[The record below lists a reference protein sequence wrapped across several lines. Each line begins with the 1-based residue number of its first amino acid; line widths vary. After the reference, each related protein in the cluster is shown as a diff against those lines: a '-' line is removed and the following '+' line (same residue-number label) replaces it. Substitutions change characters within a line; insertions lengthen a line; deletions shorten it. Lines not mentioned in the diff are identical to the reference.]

1 MKLLR
6 TLSILVFIVFPLLG
20 HAQVVVKNL
29 RLWRAPDHTR
39 LVFDLNRP
47 IKHRLFSLSAPY
59 RIVIDMEDAVLR
71 SELPRVDAKQDAIL
85 RGVRSGRPGGKTLR
99 IVLDLHKE
107 ARPRTFVLKPNKR
120 YGHRLVIDL
129 YPKADRRPKLIHK
142 PPRKTHGTLIIAVDA
157 GHGGDDFGAVGR
169 RGTVEK
175 EAVLK
180 IAKYLKDYINA
191 EPGMRAVMIRNGDYY
206 ISLYKRTAKAR
217 RNHADLFVSIHA
229 DYFPKR
235 KVRGA
240 SVYALSQRGAT
251 SSQAKILA
259 DKENAA
265 DLFGGVRLSD
275 KDDLL
280 AKVLLDLSMTQTISD
295 SLEFGDDMLRTLK
308 RSGPIHLPN
317 VEQAGFAVLKSPDMP
332 SILIETAFISNP
344 KDEKRLRSAREQ
356 RYIAR
361 SIFRGIK
368 RYAAKGKIKKIV
380 IAKKPKKKT
389 RKRTHKKGKQRQHIV
404 KRGDTLSEIAVQYGV
419 TLKALRKANGISGH
433 IVRIGKRLRI
443 PASRKGG

>member
-6 TLSILVFIVFPLLG
+6 TVSILGLVAFPLLG
-20 HAQVVVKNL
+20 YAQVAVKNL
-29 RLWRAPDHTR
+29 RMWRAPDHTR
-39 LVFDLNRP
+39 LVFDLSRP
-47 IKHRLFSLSAPY
+47 ITHRLFSLSDPH
-59 RIVIDMEDAVLR
+59 RIVIDMENAVLR
-71 SELPRVDAKQDAIL
+71 SELPKVDAKQDAIL
-85 RGVRSGRPGGKTLR
+85 RGVRSGRPDGKTLR

-107 ARPRTFVLKPNKR
+107 VRPKTFVLKPNKR

-129 YPKADRRPKLIHK
+129 YPKAKRRPKLIPK
-142 PPRKTHGTLIIAVDA
+142 PPHKTHGTLIVAVDA
-157 GHGGDDFGAVGR
+157 GHGGDDFGAVGH

-180 IAKYLKDYINA
+180 IARYLKGYINA

-206 ISLYKRTAKAR
+206 ISLYKRTTKAR
-217 RNHADLFVSIHA
+217 RHHADLFVSIHA

-235 KVRGA
+235 GVRGA

-275 KDDLL
+275 KDDDL
-280 AKVLLDLSMTQTISD
+280 ARLLLDLAMTQTISD
-295 SLEFGDDMLRTLK
+295 SLEFGNDMLRTLK

-317 VEQAGFAVLKSPDMP
+317 VEQAGFAVLKTPDMP
-332 SILIETAFISNP
+332 SILVETAFISNP
-344 KDEKRLRSAREQ
+344 KDEKRLRSATEQ
-356 RYIAR
+356 RHIAH

-368 RYAAKGKIKKIV
+368 RYAVKGKIKKIMV
-380 IAKKPKKKT
+380 AKKPKKKIK
-389 RKRTHKKGKQRQHIV
+389 KRVGKKGKQRQHIV
-404 KRGDTLSEIAVQYGV
+404 KRGDTLSEIAVQYGI
-419 TLKALRKANGISGH
+419 TLKALRKANGITGH

-443 PASRKGG
+443 PAGRKGG